1 MRKDGIDDEMY
12 NDIKLDVM
20 RYHVQFTLQIT
31 AEKLA
36 EVGKTLG
43 DLPIPSVEQIGN
55 LAFAELI
62 MHSQSPKNRE
72 TLNEIV
78 SKEEDNLMNTLVGQS
93 KKHGCHRDSKVELPN
108 IILRYD
114 ESDRRDFSKIFREAI
129 ISSVSNVKTFTEK
142 FA

>member
-12 NDIKLDVM
+12 NNIKLDVM

-31 AEKLA
+31 ADKLA
-36 EVGKTLG
+36 EIGKTLG

-62 MHSQSPKNRE
+62 MQSQSPENRE
-72 TLNEIV
+72 TL
-78 SKEEDNLMNTLVGQS
+78 KEMQDVDVGFPDLV
-93 KKHGCHRDSKVELPN
+93 
-108 IILRYD
+108 LRYD

-129 ISSVSNVKTFTEK
+129 ISCASNVKTFTEK

>member
-1 MRKDGIDDEMY
+1 VGKKGSSMRKDGIDDEMY

-62 MHSQSPKNRE
+62 MQSQSEKLP
-72 TLNEIV
+72 LNEYQDADAKI
-78 SKEEDNLMNTLVGQS
+78 Q
-93 KKHGCHRDSKVELPN
+93 LPN

-114 ESDRRDFSKIFREAI
+114 ESDKRDFSKIFREAI

>member
-62 MHSQSPKNRE
+62 MQSQSEKLP
-72 TLNEIV
+72 LNEYQDADAKI
-78 SKEEDNLMNTLVGQS
+78 Q
-93 KKHGCHRDSKVELPN
+93 LPN

-114 ESDRRDFSKIFREAI
+114 ESDKRDFSKIFREAI

>member
-1 MRKDGIDDEMY
+1 MY

-31 AEKLA
+31 ADKLA
-36 EVGKTLG
+36 EVGKNLG

-62 MHSQSPKNRE
+62 MHSQSPENRE

-78 SKEEDNLMNTLVGQS
+78 SQF
-93 KKHGCHRDSKVELPN
+93 PN

-114 ESDRRDFSKIFREAI
+114 ESDRRDFSRIFREAI
-129 ISSVSNVKTFTEK
+129 ISAASNVKTFSDK

>member
-31 AEKLA
+31 IDKLA
-36 EVGKTLG
+36 EIGKTLG

-62 MHSQSPKNRE
+62 MQSQSPKNLE
-72 TLNEIV
+72 TL
-78 SKEEDNLMNTLVGQS
+78 KEMQDVGFPDLV
-93 KKHGCHRDSKVELPN
+93 
-108 IILRYD
+108 LRYD
-114 ESDRRDFSKIFREAI
+114 ESDKRDFSRIFRESI
-129 ISSVSNVKTFTEK
+129 IAAVGNIKTFTEE